1 MNITKEETGKLT
13 STIKIEVVSE
23 DYSEQVE
30 KTLREQQKKA
40 AMHGFRPGKVPY
52 GLIKKIYGKAI
63 LLDEINRLL
72 SENLNKYIQDNSMN
86 IIGSPVPAREK
97 TQELDLDNNT
107 DFDFYFDIG
116 MTPEFTLEANDKVS
130 VDYYDIKVT
139 DKMVDE
145 YVHDLQH
152 RFSDHSHEEHDHEH
166 EHDHDHEHGEED
178 HEDHHHEPAELNEDF
193 FNRVFPGQDIKDEKT
208 FREKVKE
215 GMEASL
221 VGESER
227 YFMNTSIEK
236 LVSGTEME
244 LPESF
249 LRKWMKEGGEKELT
263 DEQVE
268 SQYENFAKSLRWQLI
283 ESRLIHEH
291 NLKVEETEMRDFVKQ
306 YFMGRMIVNAEDN
319 EASERLDMIANSV
332 LSNKEEANR
341 IHDQIFDRKILDFF
355 KNTLKMKHKEID
367 YDDFVKMV
375 TEKQEK

>member
-13 STIKIEVVSE
+13 ATIKIEVVSE

-63 LLDEINRLL
+63 LLDEINHLL
-72 SENLNKYIQDNSMN
+72 SDNLNKYIQDNSLN
-86 IIGSPVPAREK
+86 IIGNPLPAREK
-97 TQELDLDNNT
+97 TDELDLDNNT
-107 DFDFYFDIG
+107 DFEFFFDIG
-116 MTPEFTLEANDKVS
+116 MAPEFTVMADDKLS
-130 VDYYDIKVT
+130 VEYFDIKVN

-145 YVHDLQH
+145 YIHDLQH
-152 RFSDHSHEEHDHEH
+152 RFSDHPHDEH
-166 EHDHDHEHGEED
+166 EHDHSEEGHEE
-178 HEDHHHEPAELNEDF
+178 HHHEPAELNAEF
-193 FNRVFPGQDIKDEKT
+193 FNKVFPGQEIKDEKA

-221 VGESER
+221 VGESDR
-227 YFMNTSIEK
+227 YFMNTAIEK
-236 LVSGTEME
+236 LVSSTEME

-249 LRKWMKEGGEKELT
+249 LKKWMKEGGEKELS

-268 SQYENFAKSLRWQLI
+268 SQYENFARSLRWQMI

-291 NLKVEETEMRDFVKQ
+291 NLKVEEIEMKDFVKE
-306 YFMGRMIVNAEDN
+306 YFMGRMIVSAEDS
-319 EASERLDMIANSV
+319 EANERLDMIASSV

-341 IHDQIFDRKILDFF
+341 IHDQLFDRKMMDFF
-355 KNTLKMKHKEID
+355 KNNLKLNHKKID

-375 TEKQEK
+375 TEKQAK